1 MSLHAEASMAERTV
15 RLIFRKPKR
24 NWQTEK
30 IAATFLCFALI
41 TAGLDLIGT
50 NGSQGKEDLN
60 FSNAVI
66 SIR

>member
-1 MSLHAEASMAERTV
+1 M
-15 RLIFRKPKR
+15 FRKPKR
-24 NWQTEK
+24 KWLNEK

-60 FSNAVI
+60 FTNAVI